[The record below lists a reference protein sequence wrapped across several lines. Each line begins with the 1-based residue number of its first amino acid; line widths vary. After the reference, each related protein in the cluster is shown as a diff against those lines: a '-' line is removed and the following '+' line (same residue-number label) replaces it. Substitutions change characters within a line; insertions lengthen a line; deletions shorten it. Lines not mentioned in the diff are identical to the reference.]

1 MDDATWAPQSP
12 DLSTYHSADPEPIHP
27 QHQGY
32 RGSISHVPP
41 YSPPT
46 SSPILQKQPSFMP
59 PRVRKEVSMQDADS
73 DYYPDVTTEKTRG
86 KKPKDNNGTS
96 GVEGSTVPPGT
107 ENINIKSHFPVARIK
122 RIMQAD
128 DDVGKVAQVTPVVV
142 SKALELFMISLV
154 TKAASEA
161 KARNSKRVGAVHL
174 KQAVTKDEQFD
185 FLSEIVSKV
194 ADAPA
199 AAASK
204 SDPDAMD
211 VDGKKKKPRKGKR
224 KDEDF

>member
-1 MDDATWAPQSP
+1 
-12 DLSTYHSADPEPIHP
+12 
-27 QHQGY
+27 
-32 RGSISHVPP
+32 
-41 YSPPT
+41 
-46 SSPILQKQPSFMP
+46 MP

-73 DYYPDVTTEKTRG
+73 DYYPDATTEKVRG

-96 GVEGSTVPPGT
+96 GVEGSAMA

-161 KARNSKRVGAVHL
+161 KARNSKRVGAAHL

-185 FLSEIVSKV
+185 FLSDIVSKV

-199 AAASK
+199 AASK
-204 SDPDAMD
+204 NDPDAMD
-211 VDGKKKKPRKGKR
+211 VDGKKKKASGRKK
-224 KDEDF
+224 KKAEEDDF